1 MTRVLR
7 WAEMEPALEKIDV
20 VGAMEVGFR
29 AYSAGQAVIPPVGEL
44 CFDKPPGD
52 VHIKYGYLRE
62 GDYYVV
68 KIASGFYEN
77 PQLGLPSSQGLM
89 LLFSKTSGQT
99 EAVLLDDGRLTDIR
113 TAAAGAVAARHLAPE
128 EVSQIG
134 IVGAGIQAR
143 CQLAYLMKV
152 TACRDVMVWGRNHE
166 RVGAYARE
174 VAELGARVTVAGD
187 AEQLARSSNL
197 IVTTTPSRE
206 PLLQAA
212 WIQPGTHITAVGS
225 DSPDKQELDAAILG
239 RADVVVADSISQC
252 LVRGEI
258 HRAIEGGQ
266 LTEARVV
273 ELGAVV
279 AGTVPGRT
287 SPEQVTVVDLTG
299 VAVQDLQIAS
309 AVYEALR

>member
-1 MTRVLR
+1 MTSVFR

-20 VGAMEVGFR
+20 LDAMEVGFR

-52 VHIKYGYLRE
+52 VHIKYGYLRD
-62 GDYYVV
+62 GAHYVV
-68 KIASGFYEN
+68 KIASGFYDN

-89 LLFSKTSGQT
+89 LLFSKSTGQT

-113 TAAAGAVAARHLAPE
+113 TAAAGAVAARHLGPE
-128 EVSQIG
+128 NVSQIG

-143 CQLAYLMKV
+143 CQLAYLLKV
-152 TACRDVMVWGRNHE
+152 TACRNVMVWGRNRG
-166 RVGAYARE
+166 RVEAYARD
-174 VAELGARVTVAGD
+174 VAELGVRVTVAGA
-187 AEQLARSSNL
+187 AEQLARSSNI

-225 DSPDKQELDAAILG
+225 DSPEKQELAADILG
-239 RADVVVADSISQC
+239 NADVVVADSIAQC
-252 LVRGEI
+252 LERGEI

-266 LTEARVV
+266 LTKERVV

-279 AGTVPGRT
+279 GGTVPGRV
-287 SPEQVTVVDLTG
+287 SPDQVTVADLTG